1 MSVPVDP
8 SLEDIASPQK
18 SDVSCCSDTNSSF
31 SRNRYNLRN
40 RGPATFCFMAERECP
55 ICLSDVFEK
64 PVVVNCGHTFCGKCI
79 RLSMIKF
86 KNCPICNQILIR
98 SLFLWDT
105 SYTKRLTRKRSPVR
119 PYTRTQMDISVKA
132 KQIKQEKDA
141 IAVLEQDMSDRK
153 VYTSCVASGPNND
166 PQRTRL

>member
-8 SLEDIASPQK
+8 SLENVASPQK
-18 SDVSCCSDTNSSF
+18 SDASCCSDANSCF

-40 RGPATFCFMAERECP
+40 RDPANFCSVAERECP

-64 PVVVNCGHTFCGKCI
+64 PVVVNCGHMFCGKCI

-86 KNCPICNQILIR
+86 KNCPICNQKLIR

-105 SYTKRLTRKRSPVR
+105 SYTERLTRKRNPVR
-119 PYTRTQMDISVKA
+119 PYTRTRMAKNVKA
-132 KQIKQEKDA
+132 KQIKQEKNA
-141 IAVLEQDMSDRK
+141 NAVEQDTADRNIC
-153 VYTSCVASGPNND
+153 CVS
-166 PQRTRL
+166 